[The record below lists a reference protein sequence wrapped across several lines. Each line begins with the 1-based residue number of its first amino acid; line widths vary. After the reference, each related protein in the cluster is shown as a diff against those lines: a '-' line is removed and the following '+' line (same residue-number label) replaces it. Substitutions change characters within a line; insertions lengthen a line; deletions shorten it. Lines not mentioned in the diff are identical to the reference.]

1 MHFNLNATAVEG
13 RWTGVLEVE
22 GRKIA
27 DLEANSA
34 KGIQKIARAAAEEYK
49 RENGAARIESYSDQF
64 EL

>member
-1 MHFNLNATAVEG
+1 MHFNLEATAVEG
-13 RWTGVLEVE
+13 RWKGTLSCE

-27 DLEANSA
+27 DLEANSS
-34 KGIQKIARAAAEEYK
+34 KGIQKIARAFAEEYK